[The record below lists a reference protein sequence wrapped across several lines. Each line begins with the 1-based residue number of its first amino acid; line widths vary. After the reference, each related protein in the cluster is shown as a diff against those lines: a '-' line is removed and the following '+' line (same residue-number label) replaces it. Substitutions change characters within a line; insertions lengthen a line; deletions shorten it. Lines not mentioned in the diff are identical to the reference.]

1 MRTKFSMDNDDDEK
15 QNEHPFYSI
24 ICRRKEL
31 FVGTL
36 AIAVISVLLLS
47 SKTSS
52 YHENS
57 LKKRLGPYKLVERQ
71 EGREFFDYYS
81 FYDGADSLGSAG
93 YNSYIGK
100 KRALELGLVNVT
112 KDETD
117 GIEYVYM
124 NSAATSKGPRESIR
138 LEGNRRFDRGLFIL
152 DLSHMPAG
160 CGVWPAFWLTGRFWY
175 KDSLNFVLTMLCLCT
190 HMRTYFLQFRR
201 RQLAQEWRNRHCGRC
216 ELSSG
221 GQDSSAY
228 LRIL

>member
-1 MRTKFSMDNDDDEK
+1 MPPRETSPLISSSSNDTKPPMRTKFSMDNDEEE
-15 QNEHPFYSI
+15 QNGSSFYSI

-36 AIAVISVLLLS
+36 AVALIAVLLFG

-52 YHENS
+52 YHENNS

-117 GIEYVYM
+117 GTEYVYM
-124 NSAATSKGPRESIR
+124 NSAATAKGPRESVR

-160 CGVWPAFWLTGRFWY
+160 CGVWPAFWLTGTFCS
-175 KDSLNFVLTMLCLCT
+175 K
-190 HMRTYFLQFRR
+190 
-201 RQLAQEWRNRHCGRC
+201 E
-216 ELSSG
+216 
-221 GQDSSAY
+221 
-228 LRIL
+228 